1 MPDPLSTAVRY
12 RSNAAK
18 FSELSKDAVNPFFRD
33 YYERLS
39 QRYLLHAENQERIAW
54 ISEGSTTD
62 RRNDGPAPDGP
73 SLQAAPRAVS
83 PEEASASAQSPSPAP
98 LQAVQNPVRPSR
110 RKRRR
115 HVNH

>member
-1 MPDPLSTAVRY
+1 MPDPVSAAVRY

-39 QRYLLHAENQERIAW
+39 QRYLMHAENQERIAW
-54 ISEGSTTD
+54 ISEGSATA
-62 RRNDGPAPDGP
+62 RRNDDPMPDGP
-73 SLQAAPRAVS
+73 FQAAPRAVS
-83 PEEASASAQSPSPAP
+83 PEEAPASAQPTSPAP
-98 LQAVQNPVRPSR
+98 SQPVQNPARASR

-115 HVNH
+115 HRDH